1 MKTLIQRLALGYSF
15 IFMAVVALN
24 YVPSIHDAQGLMFGL
39 FKLDFIDD
47 VLHTGSAAWALI
59 AGLCSAGAARF
70 YFRWFG
76 LAYLADGILGL
87 AAGKGYLDLAI
98 FKDGPAVADF
108 MTRIALNV
116 PHIVLGGT
124 AALIGFVWLA
134 GRQSRRR

>member
-24 YVPSIHDAQGLMFGL
+24 YVPSIHDSQGLMFGL

-47 VLHTGSAAWALI
+47 VLHTASAAWALV

-76 LAYLADGILGL
+76 LAYLADGALGII
-87 AAGKGYLDLAI
+87 AGKGYLDLAI
-98 FKDGPAVADF
+98 FNDGQAVMDF
-108 MTRIALNV
+108 VTRVELNI
-116 PHIVLGGT
+116 PHIILGGT
-124 AALIGFVWLA
+124 AALIGFYWLN
-134 GRQSRRR
+134 GQRRSR